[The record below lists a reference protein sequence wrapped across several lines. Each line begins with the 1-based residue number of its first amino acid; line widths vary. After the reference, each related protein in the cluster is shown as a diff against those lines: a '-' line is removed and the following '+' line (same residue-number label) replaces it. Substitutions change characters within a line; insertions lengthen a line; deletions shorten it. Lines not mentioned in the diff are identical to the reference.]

1 MVETGLGDILGGVRR
16 EVERNAVRARNGI
29 KYAAGSEW
37 APRAPTPSDV
47 IWELD
52 RVHVRRYRRSD
63 VAPYAQPVLVFVGL
77 VSRSYVFDLWRTNSF
92 VRRLMDAGFD
102 TYVLDWGEPDA
113 ADARNT
119 IDTYIQRYL
128 PRAIEAVLAE
138 SGADETNI
146 VGYCMG
152 GDLALLALA
161 DDDTLPVSALVT
173 MATPADFSKLPPLV
187 LDITANLD
195 VDSVL
200 DEAGLVPASV
210 VDSLFRIRRPTSDLV
225 QYANLWQNLW
235 NDEFLEAY
243 QAMGRWLREQVPVA
257 GAAFRQA
264 ADDWV
269 IGNGF
274 MNGTLRVGGKLAD
287 FASLRLPV
295 LSLIATG
302 DDIVPEPAAAAIE
315 ELLPNADLK
324 IVRIEA
330 GHVGLTVGR
339 IAAKIAMPEITN
351 WLAAQSEEV
360 A

>member
-1 MVETGLGDILGGVRR
+1 MVETGLGDLLGGIRR

-37 APRAPTPSDV
+37 APRGPTPSDV

-52 RVHVRRYRRSD
+52 KAHVRRYRRPD
-63 VAPYAQPVLVFVGL
+63 KAPYLQPVLVFVGL
-77 VSRSYVFDLWRTNSF
+77 VSRSYVFDLWRGNSF
-92 VRRLMDAGFD
+92 VQRLMDAGFD

-119 IDTYIQRYL
+119 IDTYVQRYL
-128 PRAIEAVLAE
+128 PRAIEAVLEE
-138 SGADETNI
+138 SGSDETNI

-152 GDLALLALA
+152 GDLALIALA
-161 DDDTLPVSALVT
+161 SDDTLPVRGLVT
-173 MATPADFSKLPPLV
+173 MATPADFSKLPPLI
-187 LDITANLD
+187 LDMTANLD

-200 DEAGLVPASV
+200 DESGLVPASV

-235 NDEFLEAY
+235 NDDFLEAY

-264 ADDWV
+264 ANEWV
-269 IGNGF
+269 LANGF
-274 MNGTLRVGGKLAD
+274 MNGTLRVGGKLLD
-287 FASLRLPV
+287 FGAVHLPV
-295 LSLIATG
+295 LALIATT

-315 ELLPNADLK
+315 ELLPNADLS

-330 GHVGLTVGR
+330 GHAGLTVGR
-339 IAAKIAMPEITN
+339 IASKVTMPTITN
-351 WLAAQSEEV
+351 WLAEHSEEV

>member
-1 MVETGLGDILGGVRR
+1 MVETGLGDILGGIRR

-29 KYAAGSEW
+29 KYVAGSEW
-37 APRAPTPSDV
+37 APRGPTPSDV

-52 RVHVRRYRRSD
+52 KAHVRRYRRPD
-63 VAPYAQPVLVFVGL
+63 AAPYLQPVLVFVGL
-77 VSRSYVFDLWRTNSF
+77 VSRSYVFDLWRGNSF
-92 VRRLMDAGFD
+92 VQRLMDAGFD

-119 IDTYIQRYL
+119 IDTYVQRYL
-128 PRAIEAVLAE
+128 PRAIDAVLEE
-138 SGADETNI
+138 SGAAETNI
-146 VGYCMG
+146 IGYCMG

-161 DDDTLPVSALVT
+161 SDDTLPVRNLVT
-173 MATPADFSKLPPLV
+173 MATPTDFSKLPPLI
-187 LDITANLD
+187 LDMTANLD

-200 DEAGLVPASV
+200 DESGLVPASIV
-210 VDSLFRIRRPTSDLV
+210 ASLFRIRRPTSDLV

-235 NDEFLEAY
+235 NDDFLEAY

-269 IGNGF
+269 LANGF
-274 MNGTLRVGGKLAD
+274 MNGTLRIGGKLVD
-287 FASLRLPV
+287 FGAVRLPI
-295 LSLIATG
+295 LSLIATT

-315 ELLPNADLK
+315 DLIPNADLN

-330 GHVGLTVGR
+330 GHAGLTVGR
-339 IAAKIAMPEITN
+339 IASKVTMPAITS
-351 WLAAQSEEV
+351 WLAEHSEEV